1 MFAPANTPPEIV
13 DKLQREVKIAV
24 ADPGVAA
31 KLAALGVDPVATSPA
46 EFKQFVSA
54 ELRKQA
60 EAVRIAGIEPE

>member
-1 MFAPANTPPEIV
+1 
-13 DKLQREVKIAV
+13 VKIAV

-31 KLAALGVDPVATSPA
+31 KPAALGVDPVATSPA